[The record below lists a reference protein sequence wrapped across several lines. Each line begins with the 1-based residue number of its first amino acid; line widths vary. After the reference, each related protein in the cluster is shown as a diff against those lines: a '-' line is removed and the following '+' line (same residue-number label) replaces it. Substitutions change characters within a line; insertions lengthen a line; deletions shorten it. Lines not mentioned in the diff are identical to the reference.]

1 MNSLGTPG
9 SVVNW
14 HDICRTERVSQQGMN
29 FRIGGSYSVIL
40 MSVRKGAPYFDRV
53 EDNGAILIYEG
64 HNERRGPRC
73 KYPDR
78 VDQPLRNPGGTLT
91 QNGRFFDAAMR
102 HKQKGDA
109 PDFVRVY
116 EKVVPGVWVYNGLF
130 HLVDAWQEKSGR
142 RQVFKFRLKIT
153 EDDLAHV
160 KRAQSEIDHTR
171 MIPTKVK
178 QAVWARDGGK
188 CRLCGSTENLH
199 FDHILPF
206 SKGGTSLLADNIQ
219 LLCAKHNLQ
228 KHDKIE

>member
-9 SVVNW
+9 SVINW
-14 HDICRTERVSQQGMN
+14 HDICKTERVSQQGMN

-40 MSVRKGAPYFDRV
+40 MSVRKGAPYADRV
-53 EDNGAILIYEG
+53 ENDGAVLIYEG
-64 HNERRGPRC
+64 HNERRGPKC

-78 VDQPLRNPGGTLT
+78 VDQPMRNPGGTLT

-102 HKQKGDA
+102 HKQKGTESE
-109 PDFVRVY
+109 FVRVY

-130 HLVDAWQEKSGR
+130 QLVDAWQENSGR
-142 RQVFKFRLKIT
+142 RQVFKFRLEIT
-153 EDDLAHV
+153 EDDLAQV
-160 KRAQSEIDHTR
+160 RRAQSELDHTR
-171 MIPTKVK
+171 MIPTQVK

-188 CRLCGSTENLH
+188 CRLCGSTDNLH

-206 SKGGTSLLADNIQ
+206 SKGGTSLLAENIQ

>member
-1 MNSLGTPG
+1 
-9 SVVNW
+9 
-14 HDICRTERVSQQGMN
+14 MN

-40 MSVRKGAPYFDRV
+40 MSVRKGAPYADRV
-53 EDNGAILIYEG
+53 ENDGAVLIYEG
-64 HNERRGPRC
+64 HNVRRSLKC
-73 KYPDR
+73 KSPDQ

-91 QNGRFFDAAMR
+91 QNGRFFDSAMR
-102 HKQKGDA
+102 HKQKGA
-109 PDFVRVY
+109 EPEFVRVY

-142 RQVFKFRLKIT
+142 RRVFKFRLEIT
-153 EDDLAHV
+153 EDDLEQVQRTHP
-160 KRAQSEIDHTR
+160 ELDHTR
-171 MIPTKVK
+171 MIPTTVK

-188 CRLCGSTENLH
+188 CRMCGSTENLH

-206 SKGGTSLLADNIQ
+206 SKGGTSLLAENIQ

>member
-14 HDICRTERVSQQGMN
+14 HDICKTERVSQQGMN

-53 EDNGAILIYEG
+53 ENDGAILIYEG
-64 HNERRGPRC
+64 HNERRSPKC

-78 VDQPLRNPGGTLT
+78 VDQPMRNPGGTLT

-102 HKQKGDA
+102 HKQKGTE
-109 PDFVRVY
+109 PEFVRVY

-142 RQVFKFRLKIT
+142 RQVFKFRLNIT
-153 EDDLAHV
+153 DDDLEHV
-160 KRAQSEIDHTR
+160 KRARSEIDHTR

-178 QAVWARDGGK
+178 QSVWARDGGK
-188 CRLCGSTENLH
+188 CRICGSTENLH